1 MTVARSAAAVAR
13 WEREKAERRQLVQ
26 EAVEMRKN
34 AYSFR
39 AIAEH
44 QGCTI
49 QTATQRFRRGSKQ
62 YLPPELVESSRATEL
77 DRFDALTHINLTL
90 LAEAVKDRDIDSV
103 CKLQD
108 KILAIHDRRAKLIPM
123 QVPVKMVIDGLIDGA
138 TDQDRELT
146 ALLSAAAQDVEEKI
160 QWLVENTA
168 E

>member
-1 MTVARSAAAVAR
+1 MTRPAAAVAR

-34 AYSFR
+34 AHSWR

-44 QGCTI
+44 QHCSVN
-49 QTATQRFRRGSKQ
+49 TAMARYRRGVKQ
-62 YLPPELVESSRATEL
+62 YLPGELVESARATEL
-77 DRFDALTHINLTL
+77 DRFDALTQLNLKL
-90 LAEAVKDRDIDSV
+90 LGEAFERRDVDAF

-123 QVPVKMVIDGLIDGA
+123 QVPVKMVIDGTIDYT
-138 TDQDRELT
+138 TDQDREL
-146 ALLSAAAQDVEEKI
+146 AELLGRASADVEEKI
-160 QWLVENTA
+160 QWLVDNTA

>member
-1 MTVARSAAAVAR
+1 MARSAAAVAR

-34 AYSFR
+34 AHSFR

-44 QGCTI
+44 QGCSVN
-49 QTATQRFRRGSKQ
+49 TAVARYRRGLKQ
-62 YLPPELVESSRATEL
+62 YLPGELVESARATEL
-77 DRFDALTHINLTL
+77 DRFDALTQMNITL
-90 LAEAVKDRDIDSV
+90 LAEAFDRRDIESI

-108 KILAIHDRRAKLIPM
+108 KILAIHDRRAKLVPM
-123 QVPVKMVIDGLIDGA
+123 QIPVRMVIDQTIDHT
-138 TDQDRELT
+138 TDQDREL
-146 ALLSAAAQDVEEKI
+146 AELLGQAAQDVEEKI